1 LGLEA
6 FDHHAVGG
14 RGELEFATLDFA
26 GGGIKGVD
34 HAFALAFGG
43 DDAVHAEE
51 AEVVADGGL
60 GEVQLFAEAGDVA
73 FAFGEHEDHA
83 EAIFVG
89 EEVEK
94 LTKLKQR
101 LVGSF
106 RGHYFLQ
113 GAADGA
119 ACHGA
124 RGGWC
129 HQDAHRPNHLCT

>member
-1 LGLEA
+1 
-6 FDHHAVGG
+6 
-14 RGELEFATLDFA
+14 
-26 GGGIKGVD
+26 
-34 HAFALAFGG
+34 
-43 DDAVHAEE
+43 
-51 AEVVADGGL
+51 VADGGL

-106 RGHYFLQ
+106 RGHYFLK